1 MIALSLAK
9 EVDCRVSYEWNNFAI
24 RPVCS
29 RDDEMFWSVVQH
41 GTSIHVNEDLEAAMN
56 FCERLSERL
65 T

>member
-9 EVDCRVSYEWNNFAI
+9 EVDGRASYEWNNFAI
-24 RPVCS
+24 RPICG
-29 RDDEMFWSVVQH
+29 RDDEMSWSVVQH
-41 GTSIHVNEDLEAAMN
+41 GTSIHANEDVEAAMN

>member
-9 EVDCRVSYEWNNFAI
+9 EVDGRVSYEWNNFAI
-24 RPVCS
+24 GPVCG

-41 GTSIHVNEDLEAAMN
+41 GTSIQVNEDLEAAMN
-56 FCERLSERL
+56 LCERLSEKL